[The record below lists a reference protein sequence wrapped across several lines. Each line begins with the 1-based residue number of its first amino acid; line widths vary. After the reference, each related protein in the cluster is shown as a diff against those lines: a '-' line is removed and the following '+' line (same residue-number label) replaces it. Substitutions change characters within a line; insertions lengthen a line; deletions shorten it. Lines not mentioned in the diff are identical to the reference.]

1 MTHCAFPW
9 ARIKCFLLKYIC
21 NCVVLCWPLLY
32 LIGQYFKF
40 TRYSVLF
47 QAVICVCLV
56 FTQKFLKFW
65 NVLNVNGNTSLDR
78 YNNFWHCSKDA
89 YVNSVTELLP
99 VWAAEG
105 RKELTDHRS
114 VWDWIKY
121 NIRAHAINF
130 S

>member
-1 MTHCAFPW
+1 MLL
-9 ARIKCFLLKYIC
+9 IKIYLQLRGIVLATALLDRSIFQIYKVQCIISGC
-21 NCVVLCWPLLY
+21 HLC
-32 LIGQYFKF
+32 
-40 TRYSVLF
+40 LF
-47 QAVICVCLV
+47 SIY
-56 FTQKFLKFW
+56 QKFLKFW